1 MTIDRAIARRTVK
14 CSLVVAVAFAALAA
28 VAGAPA
34 ASAQELGADR
44 RLFVIGDSVMVGA
57 QGAVVTG
64 LPSWQVTVV
73 AEVGLSLLGSASI
86 VRERRGEIGEVAV
99 VELGANDGLDP
110 AVFRQRVDAM
120 MDALAG
126 VPLVLW
132 IDQPAFEAGRAAL
145 DAELTT
151 AAAAH
156 PTMRVVDW
164 SAQVA
169 AHPDYVGP
177 DGLHLSAA
185 GAQALTSSIGA
196 ELLRWVAEQT
206 RPPSLFSVVGPYLRV
221 AVHQVAETA
230 PS

>member
-1 MTIDRAIARRTVK
+1 MARRTVN
-14 CSLVVAVAFAALAA
+14 CSLGATVAAALLSLAVATP
-28 VAGAPA
+28 VPA
-34 ASAQELGADR
+34 QDLGTDR

-57 QGAVVTG
+57 QSAVVSA

-73 AEVGLSLLGSASI
+73 ADVGLSLLGSASI

-110 AVFRQRVDAM
+110 AVFRERVDAM

-132 IDQPAFEAGRAAL
+132 VDQPAFEAGRAAL
-145 DAELTT
+145 DAQLDA

-156 PTMRVVDW
+156 PNLRVIDW

-169 AHPDYVGP
+169 SRPDYVGP

-185 GAQALTSSIGA
+185 GAQALTNAIGA
-196 ELLRWVAEQT
+196 ELLRWVDEQT
-206 RPPSLFSVVGPYLRV
+206 RPPPVFSVVGPYV
-221 AVHQVAETA
+221 HVVVHQVAVTA